1 MIKTDL
7 SIWKSWRKKEEWFFI
22 SGVIEPEKMN
32 REGERGRDRESVR
45 NGKYIM
51 KAWICIKKKLHTK
64 EKKMNGSGDATNL
77 FMYKRQTR

>member
-32 REGERGRDRESVR
+32 REGERGRDRESAR

-51 KAWICIKKKLHTK
+51 KAWICIKKSCTQRR
-64 EKKMNGSGDATNL
+64 KK
-77 FMYKRQTR
+77 

>member
-1 MIKTDL
+1 MMKTVL
-7 SIWKSWRKKEEWFFI
+7 SIWKSWRKMEEWFFI

-51 KAWICIKKKLHTK
+51 KAWICIKKSCTQRR
-64 EKKMNGSGDATNL
+64 KK
-77 FMYKRQTR
+77 

>member
-1 MIKTDL
+1 M
-7 SIWKSWRKKEEWFFI
+7 EEWFFI

-32 REGERGRDRESVR
+32 REGQRECEKRKIHYESMDM
-45 NGKYIM
+45 Y
-51 KAWICIKKKLHTK
+51 KKKLHTK